1 MECKKKGCKNLAYDG
16 KYCNYH
22 QAEIEDR
29 NKKIRSVCMVI
40 GVATIGL
47 VKKKFFGGSS
57 KG

>member
-29 NKKIRSVCMVI
+29 NKKIRSVGYGYWSCYDWI
-40 GVATIGL
+40 
-47 VKKKFFGGSS
+47 S
-57 KG
+57 KEKVFWRF